1 MIAQNRVV
9 LVVGLAFLVAA
20 PSQARG
26 SIGTSALAVSACIK
40 SGTGGEL
47 NLRWDG
53 AFNESTTQAM
63 WLDCSLPIS
72 YDSELSS
79 PGALFQVQLGYTE
92 TSTTA
97 GIDCSMQ
104 QRDWF
109 DGTLIETKPTQS
121 SGAAFVGSSFFHFSN
136 FEQGSHAY
144 LSCLVPKRVSS
155 SSRSGIHGMAS
166 VH

>member
-1 MIAQNRVV
+1 MIDQNRVA

-26 SIGTSALAVSACIK
+26 FVGSSALAVSACVK
-40 SGTGGEL
+40 SGTDGEL

-63 WLDCSLPIS
+63 WLDCSLPVS
-72 YDSELSS
+72 YDTELSS
-79 PGALFQVQLGYTE
+79 PGALFQLQLGYTE

-97 GIDCSMQ
+97 GIACSMQ
-104 QRDWF
+104 QRDWS

-121 SGAAFVGSSFFHFSN
+121 SGAAFVGTSVFHFAN
-136 FEQGSHAY
+136 FEEGSHAY

-155 SSRSGIHGMAS
+155 SRSGIHGMSAIY
-166 VH
+166 